1 MIINAQVGAIKIIKA
16 QRNRDIAVAQLVRV
30 MDDVYRL
37 AQEADSL
44 KGAVESQKSILD
56 TMDKQTIE
64 CAYFIRDY
72 VKNKDLCTPICG
84 TLLYIE
90 ILINL

>member
-1 MIINAQVGAIKIIKA
+1 MKVIKA

-37 AQEADSL
+37 AQEA
-44 KGAVESQKSILD
+44 GALNFAVKSQKNILD
-56 TMDKQTIE
+56 TMDKQAIE

-72 VKNKDLCTPICG
+72 AKNKDFCTPIYAV
-84 TLLYIE
+84 L
-90 ILINL
+90 